1 MPEKIDTAELLSQ
14 VQIFNGLEDQDYLML
29 SEYFR
34 IEKFRQGRVLFREGD
49 RVKELSIIVSGSVEV
64 LLPESGG
71 EVHRFTE
78 VKLATFGPGECF
90 GEYSLLDLRPATA
103 TARIREDS
111 ELLRISGDELQK
123 VLNRHC
129 PIARTFYYNL
139 LLLLIDRLRRQNQEL
154 DLFSLD

>member
-14 VQIFNGLEDQDYLML
+14 VQIFNGLEAEDYLML

-78 VKLATFGPGECF
+78 VKLATMEGACASGGGP
-90 GEYSLLDLRPATA
+90 LQ
-103 TARIREDS
+103 
-111 ELLRISGDELQK
+111 LLRAPSLEE
-123 VLNRHC
+123 
-129 PIARTFYYNL
+129 
-139 LLLLIDRLRRQNQEL
+139 IDAQEKGRGTP
-154 DLFSLD
+154 SSSR